1 MLTLRGQ
8 RLLNAL
14 LAGGYTGVTLETELG
29 DANAKFAL
37 RELLDGSPRHARMLL
52 ANSTARTAL
61 LGSALAR
68 GILVECR
75 TALAVAAKE
84 RDIILAL
91 ASDANTR
98 TAINASTT
106 ALRAIASDDGGTI
119 AWMAQLMGVGGNF
132 AKEPVALFRS
142 AAAFANSAPA
152 LFLIAVSP
160 TLAAAM
166 CLAGKPEGLNATID
180 ATLNGSALFTRIG
193 NESFTDVGAN
203 NGNREVRWQDDVLM
217 LGGFWT
223 TGGSSG
229 TLYLYGSHTSRSRK
243 TVLKTS
249 TNSESGTALSFC
261 APRGFWYE
269 NIGGSLMFS
278 YIAFTTYVAK

>member
-14 LAGGYTGVTLETELG
+14 LAGGYTGATLETEMG

-52 ANSTARTAL
+52 ANSTARAAL

-84 RDIILAL
+84 RDIVLAL
-91 ASDANTR
+91 AADTNTR

-106 ALRAIASDDGGTI
+106 ALRAIASDDGGAIT
-119 AWMAQLMGVGGNF
+119 WMAQLMGVDGKF
-132 AKEPVALFRS
+132 AKDPVALFRS
-142 AAAFANSAPA
+142 GAAFANSAPA

-166 CLAGKPEGLNATID
+166 CLAGKHDGLNATID
-180 ATLNGSALFTRIG
+180 ATLTGSALFTRIA

-203 NGNREVRWQDDVLM
+203 NGNLEVRWQDDALM
-217 LGGFWT
+217 LGISLK
-223 TGGSSG
+223 TGGSGG
-229 TLYLYGSHTSRSRK
+229 TLYLYGGHPGRSRR
-243 TVLKTS
+243 TVLRTS
-249 TNSESGTALSFC
+249 TLPESGTGLSFC

-269 NIGGSLMFS
+269 NIGGSIYFS
-278 YIAFTTYVAK
+278 YITFTTYVAK

>member
-14 LAGGYTGVTLETELG
+14 LAGGYTGATLETEMG

-52 ANSTARTAL
+52 ANSTARAAL

-98 TAINASTT
+98 TAINTSTT
-106 ALRAIASDDGGTI
+106 ALRAIASDDGGAIT
-119 AWMAQLMGVGGNF
+119 WMAQLMGVDEKF

-166 CLAGKPEGLNATID
+166 CLAGKHDGLNATID
-180 ATLNGSALFTRIG
+180 ATLNGSALFTRIA

-203 NGNREVRWQDDVLM
+203 NGNREVRWQDDALM
-217 LGGFWT
+217 LGGSWT
-223 TGGSSG
+223 TGGSGG
-229 TLYLYGSHTSRSRK
+229 TLYLHGSHPGRSRK
-243 TVLKTS
+243 VVLKSS
-249 TNSESGTALSFC
+249 TYSESGTALSFC

-269 NIGGSLMFS
+269 NIGGSLYFS

>member
-52 ANSTARTAL
+52 ANSTARNAL

-106 ALRAIASDDGGTI
+106 ALRAIASDDGGAI
-119 AWMAQLMGVGGNF
+119 AWMAQLMGVGEKYV
-132 AKEPVALFRS
+132 KEPVALFRS
-142 AAAFANSAPA
+142 GAAFANSAPA
-152 LFLIAVSP
+152 LFLIAVSSI
-160 TLAAAM
+160 LASAM
-166 CLAGKPEGLNATID
+166 CLSGRHEGLNAAID
-180 ATLNGSALFTRIG
+180 ATLNGSSLFNKIPS
-193 NESFTDVGAN
+193 ESFTGVADQ
-203 NGNREVRWQDDVLM
+203 GNREIRWQDDVLM
-217 LGGFWT
+217 LGISWT
-223 TGGSSG
+223 TQGTGG
-229 TLYLYGSHTSRSRK
+229 TLYLYGSHPARSRR
-243 TVLKTS
+243 TTLKYTS
-249 TNSESGTALSFC
+249 GANANQPVTFC
-261 APRGFWYE
+261 APRGLWYE
-269 NIGGSLMFS
+269 NIGGTLDVTNIS
-278 YIAFTTYVAK
+278 FTTYVAK

>member
-14 LAGGYTGVTLETELG
+14 LAGGYTGATLETEMG
-29 DANAKFAL
+29 DANARFAL
-37 RELLDGSPRHARMLL
+37 RQLLDGSPRHARLLL

-84 RDIILAL
+84 RDIVLAL
-91 ASDANTR
+91 AADTDTR
-98 TAINASTT
+98 TAINGSAS
-106 ALRAIASDDGGTI
+106 ALRAIASDDGGAIT
-119 AWMAQLMGVGGNF
+119 WMAKLMGVDGKF
-132 AKEPVALFRS
+132 AKDPVALFKS
-142 AAAFANSAPA
+142 GAVFANSAPA

-166 CLAGKPEGLNATID
+166 CLAGKHEGFNATID
-180 ATLNGSALFTRIG
+180 ATLTSSALFTRIA
-193 NESFTDVGAN
+193 NEFFTDVGAN
-203 NGNREVRWQDDVLM
+203 NGNREVRWQDDALM
-217 LGGFWT
+217 LGINFSSTG
-223 TGGSSG
+223 TGGF
-229 TLYLYGSHTSRSRK
+229 LYLYGSHPGRSRK
-243 TVLKTS
+243 TVLKYSASAESSTS
-249 TNSESGTALSFC
+249 LSFC

-269 NIGGSLMFS
+269 NIGGGIYPSN
-278 YIAFTTYVAK
+278 ITFTTYVAK

>member
-8 RLLNAL
+8 RLLNTL
-14 LAGGYTGVTLETELG
+14 LAGGYTGATLETELA

-37 RELLDGSPRHARMLL
+37 RQLLDGSPRHARMLL

-84 RDIILAL
+84 RDIVLAL
-91 ASDANTR
+91 AADTNTR

-106 ALRAIASDDGGTI
+106 ALRAIASDDGGAIT
-119 AWMAQLMGVGGNF
+119 WMAQLMGVDGKF
-132 AKEPVALFRS
+132 AKDPVALFRS
-142 AAAFANSAPA
+142 GAAFANSAPA

-160 TLAAAM
+160 TLASAM
-166 CLAGKPEGLNATID
+166 CLAEKHQGLNAAID
-180 ATLNGSALFTRIG
+180 ATLNGSALFALIA
-193 NESFTDVGAN
+193 NETFGDVSAS
-203 NGNREVRWQDDVLM
+203 NGHREVRWQDDVLM
-217 LGGFWT
+217 LALSWT
-223 TGGSSG
+223 TSGSGG
-229 TLYLYGSHTSRSRK
+229 TLCLYGSHPGRSRK
-243 TVLKTS
+243 AMLKSS
-249 TNSESGTALSFC
+249 TYSGSGVVLSFC

-269 NIGGSLMFS
+269 NVGGSMYFS
-278 YIAFTTYVAK
+278 SIAFKTYVAK

>member
-14 LAGGYTGVTLETELG
+14 LAGGYTGATLETEMG

-52 ANSTARTAL
+52 ANSTARAAL

-106 ALRAIASDDGGTI
+106 ALRAIASDNGGAIT
-119 AWMAQLMGVGGNF
+119 WMAQLMGVGGNF
-132 AKEPVALFRS
+132 AKDPVALFRS
-142 AAAFANSAPA
+142 GAAFANSAPA

-160 TLAAAM
+160 TLSSAM
-166 CLAGKPEGLNATID
+166 CLAEKHDGLNAIID
-180 ATLNGSALFTRIG
+180 ATLNGSALFTRIAS
-193 NESFTDVGAN
+193 EVFADVGTN
-203 NGNREVRWQDDVLM
+203 NGNREVRWQDDALM
-217 LGGFWT
+217 LGISWT
-223 TGGSSG
+223 TGGSGG
-229 TLYLYGSHTSRSRK
+229 TLYLYGSHPGRSRR
-243 TVLKTS
+243 TVLRTS
-249 TNSESGTALSFC
+249 TYSQGEVALSFC

-269 NIGGSLMFS
+269 NIGGSIMVS
-278 YIAFTTYVAK
+278 SIAFKTYVAK

>member
-14 LAGGYTGVTLETELG
+14 LAGGYTGATLETEMG

-37 RELLDGSPRHARMLL
+37 RELLDGSPRHARILL

-106 ALRAIASDDGGTI
+106 ALRAIA
-119 AWMAQLMGVGGNF
+119 
-132 AKEPVALFRS
+132 
-142 AAAFANSAPA
+142 
-152 LFLIAVSP
+152 LIAS
-160 TLAAAM
+160 TLA
-166 CLAGKPEGLNATID
+166 PI
-180 ATLNGSALFTRIG
+180 IP
-193 NESFTDVGAN
+193 
-203 NGNREVRWQDDVLM
+203 
-217 LGGFWT
+217 
-223 TGGSSG
+223 
-229 TLYLYGSHTSRSRK
+229 SRYCVS
-243 TVLKTS
+243 
-249 TNSESGTALSFC
+249 
-261 APRGFWYE
+261 
-269 NIGGSLMFS
+269 
-278 YIAFTTYVAK
+278 

>member
-14 LAGGYTGVTLETELG
+14 LAGGYTGVTLEAELV

-37 RELLDGSPRHARMLL
+37 RQLLDGSPRHARMLL

-106 ALRAIASDDGGTI
+106 ALRAIASDDGGAI
-119 AWMAQLMGVGGNF
+119 AWMAQAMGVGEKYV
-132 AKEPVALFRS
+132 KEPVALFRS
-142 AAAFANSAPA
+142 GAAFTNSAPA
-152 LFLIAVSP
+152 LYLIAVSP
-160 TLAAAM
+160 TLASAM
-166 CLAGKPEGLNATID
+166 CLAGQHQGLNAAID
-180 ATLNGSALFTRIG
+180 ATLNGSALFALIAETFG
-193 NESFTDVGAN
+193 DVSAS
-203 NGNREVRWQDDVLM
+203 NGHREVRWQDDVLM
-217 LGGFWT
+217 LALSWT
-223 TGGSSG
+223 TSGSGG
-229 TLYLYGSHTSRSRK
+229 TLYLYGSHPGRSRK
-243 TVLKTS
+243 AMLKSS
-249 TNSESGTALSFC
+249 TYSESGAVLSFC

-269 NIGGSLMFS
+269 NVGGSIYFS
-278 YIAFTTYVAK
+278 SIAFKTYVAK

>member
-14 LAGGYTGVTLETELG
+14 LAGGYTGATLETEMG
-29 DANAKFAL
+29 DANARFAL
-37 RELLDGSPRHARMLL
+37 RQLLDGSPRHARLLL

-84 RDIILAL
+84 RDIVLAL
-91 ASDANTR
+91 AADTNTR

-106 ALRAIASDDGGTI
+106 ALRAIASDDGGAIT
-119 AWMAQLMGVGGNF
+119 WMAKLMGVDGKF
-132 AKEPVALFRS
+132 AKDPVALFKS
-142 AAAFANSAPA
+142 GAVFANSAPA

-160 TLAAAM
+160 SLAAAM
-166 CLAGKPEGLNATID
+166 CLAGKHEGFNATID
-180 ATLNGSALFTRIG
+180 ATLTSSALFTRIA

-203 NGNREVRWQDDVLM
+203 NGNREVRWQDDALM
-217 LGGFWT
+217 LGINFSSTG
-223 TGGSSG
+223 TGGI
-229 TLYLYGSHTSRSRK
+229 LYLYGSHPGRSRK
-243 TVLKTS
+243 TVLKYSASVESSTS
-249 TNSESGTALSFC
+249 LSFC

-269 NIGGSLMFS
+269 NIWGGIYLTN
-278 YIAFTTYVAK
+278 ITFTTYVAK

>member
-14 LAGGYTGVTLETELG
+14 LAGGYTGATLETEMG

-37 RELLDGSPRHARMLL
+37 RELLDGSPLHARMLL
-52 ANSTARTAL
+52 ANSTARAAL

-84 RDIILAL
+84 RDIVLAL
-91 ASDANTR
+91 AADTNTR

-106 ALRAIASDDGGTI
+106 ALRAIASDDGGAIT
-119 AWMAQLMGVGGNF
+119 WMAQLMGVGGNF
-132 AKEPVALFRS
+132 AKDPVALFRS
-142 AAAFANSAPA
+142 GAAFANSAPA

-160 TLAAAM
+160 TLSSAM
-166 CLAGKPEGLNATID
+166 CLAGKHDDLNAIID
-180 ATLNGSALFTRIG
+180 ATLNGSALFTRIAS
-193 NESFTDVGAN
+193 EVFADVGTN
-203 NGNREVRWQDDVLM
+203 NGNREVRWQDDALM
-217 LGGFWT
+217 LGISWT
-223 TGGSSG
+223 TGGSGG
-229 TLYLYGSHTSRSRK
+229 TLYLYGSHPGRSRR
-243 TVLKTS
+243 TVLRTS
-249 TNSESGTALSFC
+249 TSPQGGVALSFC

-269 NIGGSLMFS
+269 NIGGSLMLL